1 LTSCLARARAASSQE
16 DLFHALH
23 SLGYALTLAG
33 RPREGEPLLREAMQL
48 GSRFLLGAGASM
60 GICNLELGECL
71 ERQGRSAEAHG
82 FYQVAY
88 DNLRNN
94 YGPVYITR
102 QAQSRLEAAR

>member
-1 LTSCLARARAASSQE
+1 M
-16 DLFHALH
+16 
-23 SLGYALTLAG
+23 
-33 RPREGEPLLREAMQL
+33 REAMQL
-48 GSRFLLGAGASM
+48 GPRFLLTTGASM

-71 ERQGRSAEAHG
+71 ERQGRTAEAHG

-88 DNLRNN
+88 DNLQSY